1 MPHPFTTPTYVA
13 EIKGADLTDCTIVLT
28 LKQGKQEVELTE
40 FDNMEVDGDV
50 TTFEFTLTQE
60 QSGLFNFGLPVE
72 VQANVIDHSGYRVAS
87 NIDGTYLDRQLNKRV
102 MEVPNA

>member
-13 EIKGADLTDCTIVLT
+13 EIKGANLTDCTIVLT
-28 LKQGKQEVELTE
+28 LKQGKREIELTE
-40 FDNMEVDGDV
+40 FDDMEVGEDT

-72 VQANVIDHSGYRVAS
+72 VQANVIDYTGYRVAS
-87 NIDGTYLDRQLNKRV
+87 DIQGFRLDRQLLK
-102 MEVPNA
+102 EVRDA

>member
-1 MPHPFTTPTYVA
+1 
-13 EIKGADLTDCTIVLT
+13 
-28 LKQGKQEVELTE
+28 
-40 FDNMEVDGDV
+40 MEVDGDV